1 MWRSLRIS
9 LAILLAALVVNCVGQ
24 DEPIVNLPDLGYI
37 KGRITQTLG
46 NLGHEKKPYYNFRNI
61 PFAES
66 VSGEYRFSVRKILY
80 IPYFQNELPH
90 NSTILN
96 ETKWKNKW
104 RNYLQLL
111 NKLQLFPH
119 IHELYSYNCLGGGT
133 FIMKIRYIFLL
144 IVYWL
149 YNNVISF

>member
-90 NSTILN
+90 NNKIQN
-96 ETKWKNKW
+96 EKISEEIIY
-104 RNYLQLL
+104 NYL
-111 NKLQLFPH
+111 
-119 IHELYSYNCLGGGT
+119 INCHYFLT
-133 FIMKIRYIFLL
+133 FINFIL
-144 IVYWL
+144 IIASAAAVHL
-149 YNNVISF
+149 S

>member
-90 NSTILN
+90 
-96 ETKWKNKW
+96 KNKIQNEKISEEIIY
-104 RNYLQLL
+104 NYL
-111 NKLQLFPH
+111 
-119 IHELYSYNCLGGGT
+119 INCHYFLT
-133 FIMKIRYIFLL
+133 FMNYIL
-144 IVYWL
+144 IIASAVHL
-149 YNNVISF
+149 S

>member
-66 VSGEYRFSVRKILY
+66 VSGEYRFSVRRILY

-90 NSTILN
+90 NSTIQN
-96 ETKWKNKW
+96 EKISEEIIY
-104 RNYLQLL
+104 NYL
-111 NKLQLFPH
+111 
-119 IHELYSYNCLGGGT
+119 INCNYFLT
-133 FIMKIRYIFLL
+133 FINYIL
-144 IVYWL
+144 IIASAVHL
-149 YNNVISF
+149 S

>member
-66 VSGEYRFSVRKILY
+66 VSGEYRFSVRRILY

-90 NSTILN
+90 NNKIQN
-96 ETKWKNKW
+96 EKISEG
-104 RNYLQLL
+104 NYLQLF
-111 NKLQLFPH
+111 N
-119 IHELYSYNCLGGGT
+119 
-133 FIMKIRYIFLL
+133 
-144 IVYWL
+144 
-149 YNNVISF
+149 

>member
-90 NSTILN
+90 NSTIQN
-96 ETKWKNKW
+96 EKISEEIMYDYLTNC
-104 RNYLQLL
+104 NYFL
-111 NKLQLFPH
+111 
-119 IHELYSYNCLGGGT
+119 I
-133 FIMKIRYIFLL
+133 FINYILMIASAEVHL
-144 IVYWL
+144 
-149 YNNVISF
+149 S

>member
-66 VSGEYRFSVRKILY
+66 VSGEYRFSVRRILY
-80 IPYFQNELPH
+80 IPYFQNELLH
-90 NSTILN
+90 NNTIQN
-96 ETKWKNKW
+96 EKISEEIIY
-104 RNYLQLL
+104 NYL
-111 NKLQLFPH
+111 
-119 IHELYSYNCLGGGT
+119 INCHYFLT
-133 FIMKIRYIFLL
+133 FMNYIL
-144 IVYWL
+144 IIASAVHL
-149 YNNVISF
+149 S

>member
-90 NSTILN
+90 NNKIQN
-96 ETKWKNKW
+96 EKISEDIVY
-104 RNYLQLL
+104 NYL
-111 NKLQLFPH
+111 
-119 IHELYSYNCLGGGT
+119 INCHYFLT
-133 FIMKIRYIFLL
+133 FMNYIL
-144 IVYWL
+144 IIASAAVHL
-149 YNNVISF
+149 S

>member
-1 MWRSLRIS
+1 MFIFLLFVDTHSSFKVHYVRSLRIS

-80 IPYFQNELPH
+80 KPYFQNELPH
-90 NSTILN
+90 NNKIQN
-96 ETKWKNKW
+96 EKISEEIIY
-104 RNYLQLL
+104 NYL
-111 NKLQLFPH
+111 
-119 IHELYSYNCLGGGT
+119 INCNYFLT
-133 FIMKIRYIFLL
+133 FINL
-144 IVYWL
+144 ILIIASAAVHL
-149 YNNVISF
+149 S

>member
-80 IPYFQNELPH
+80 KPYFQNELPH
-90 NSTILN
+90 NNKIQN
-96 ETKWKNKW
+96 EKISEEIIY
-104 RNYLQLL
+104 NY
-111 NKLQLFPH
+111 
-119 IHELYSYNCLGGGT
+119 
-133 FIMKIRYIFLL
+133 
-144 IVYWL
+144 
-149 YNNVISF
+149 

>member
-66 VSGEYRFSVRKILY
+66 VSGEYRFSVRRILY

-90 NSTILN
+90 
-96 ETKWKNKW
+96 KNKIQNEKISEEIIY
-104 RNYLQLL
+104 NYL
-111 NKLQLFPH
+111 
-119 IHELYSYNCLGGGT
+119 INCHYFLT
-133 FIMKIRYIFLL
+133 FMNYIL
-144 IVYWL
+144 IIASAVHL
-149 YNNVISF
+149 S

>member
-90 NSTILN
+90 NSMIQN
-96 ETKWKNKW
+96 EKISEEIIH
-104 RNYLQLL
+104 NYL
-111 NKLQLFPH
+111 
-119 IHELYSYNCLGGGT
+119 INCHYFLT
-133 FIMKIRYIFLL
+133 FINFIL
-144 IVYWL
+144 IIASAAVHL
-149 YNNVISF
+149 S